1 MAMMLISRRAE
12 FSSAHICRNSA
23 LSDEE
28 NVALYGAGAN
38 IHGHGH
44 NFVLEV
50 TLSGDVD
57 PVTGMIYDLKDLKD
71 IMNKEVVEPMDHRNL
86 NLEVPPFDK
95 VIPTTENIAVEIW
108 QRLSRQFIS
117 GPAKLHSL
125 KLYESEDVF
134 VEYSGGA

>member
-1 MAMMLISRRAE
+1 MMLISRRAE
-12 FSSAHICRNSA
+12 FSAAHICRNPA

-28 NVALYGAGAN
+28 NTAIYGPGAN
-38 IHGHGH
+38 ANGHGH

-71 IMNKEVVEPMDHRNL
+71 VMNKEVVEPMDHRNL
-86 NLEVPPFDK
+86 NREVPPFDK
-95 VIPTTENIAVEIW
+95 IIPTTENIAVEIW
-108 QRLSRQFIS
+108 RRLALQFAA
-117 GPAKLHSL
+117 GPAKLHSI

-134 VEYSGGA
+134 VEYSGGV